1 MELGERLAQIRKE
14 KSYTQKNLADKLNVS
29 QQVISN
35 IERNASTPDI
45 DFLLNL
51 ADLYS
56 MSLDALI
63 ERQIAIEEND
73 CVEERI
79 MNIIKNLDDTGKELS
94 LSLVNQVAEHQGNKD
109 EK

>member
-1 MELGERLAQIRKE
+1 M
-14 KSYTQKNLADKLNVS
+14 
-29 QQVISN
+29 
-35 IERNASTPDI
+35 
-45 DFLLNL
+45 

>member
-1 MELGERLAQIRKE
+1 
-14 KSYTQKNLADKLNVS
+14 
-29 QQVISN
+29 
-35 IERNASTPDI
+35 
-45 DFLLNL
+45 
-51 ADLYS
+51 

-63 ERQIAIEEND
+63 ERQIVTEEND

-79 MNIIKNLDDTGKELS
+79 MSIIKNLDDTGKELS